1 VSPITPIEDALRL
14 SGLRATVGRLEVL
27 RVLEDHPHLDAD
39 RLHGLLAPAL
49 PSLSVQSV
57 HNVLS
62 DLTRAGLVRRIE
74 PAHSAALYERR
85 VDDNHHHV
93 VCTECGAVADIDCVV
108 GAAPCLHPSDAAGYR
123 IDEAEVTFWGR
134 CANCVALESGS
145 FDSASVVLG
154 AADGNIVMVGA
165 SASH

>member
-1 VSPITPIEDALRL
+1 VSPITPIEDELRH

-27 RVLEDHPHLDAD
+27 RALEEHPHSDAD
-39 RLHGLLAPAL
+39 RLQGLLAPAL
-49 PSLSVQSV
+49 PNLSVQSV
-57 HNVLS
+57 HNVLA

-93 VCTECGAVADIDCVV
+93 VCTGCGAVADIDCVV
-108 GAAPCLHPSDAAGYR
+108 GSAPCLHPSDTAGYR

-134 CANCVALESGS
+134 CANCVALESETLDSGS
-145 FDSASVVLG
+145 AAVGSVDSDSALLG
-154 AADGNIVMVGA
+154 TAA
-165 SASH
+165 SR

>member
-1 VSPITPIEDALRL
+1 LRL

-27 RVLEDHPHLDAD
+27 RALEDHPHLDAD

-134 CANCVALESGS
+134 CANCVALESGAPES
-145 FDSASVVLG
+145 GIAKAGTHSSRTATVGSGDGDSALVG
-154 AADGNIVMVGA
+154 AAA
-165 SASH
+165 PR

>member
-1 VSPITPIEDALRL
+1 MFTPVRPREDELRQ

-27 RVLEDHPHLDAD
+27 KALEEHPHSDAD
-39 RLHGLLAPAL
+39 RLHGLLASTL

-57 HNVLS
+57 HNVLG

-93 VCTECGAVADIDCVV
+93 VCTGCGAVADIDCVI
-108 GAAPCLHPSDAAGYR
+108 GSAPCLHPSDAAGYQ
-123 IDEAEVTFWGR
+123 IDQAEVTFWGL
-134 CANCVALESGS
+134 CANCVALEARA
-145 FDSASVVLG
+145 FDR
-154 AADGNIVMVGA
+154 
-165 SASH
+165 